1 MSFHLHILSLILSI
15 GEESCS
21 GATERWCEISPA
33 YTTLD
38 INPGQSEIITCTIP
52 STAESSTINFVNQ
65 FGNLVTDLPNVNL
78 YPSVT
83 VDSVTQRRYR
93 INISW
98 TFDKDIRQQLK
109 VIQCIA
115 NFECQSRPFK
125 TAINSINFL
134 DNEQGML

>member
-1 MSFHLHILSLILSI
+1 M
-15 GEESCS
+15 
-21 GATERWCEISPA
+21 
-33 YTTLD
+33 
-38 INPGQSEIITCTIP
+38 
-52 STAESSTINFVNQ
+52 
-65 FGNLVTDLPNVNL
+65 TDLPNVNL

-115 NFECQSRPFK
+115 NFECQSRPYK
-125 TAINSINFL
+125 TAVNGINFL